1 MGSNE
6 STMNMGIVL
15 HAEQILMVVRYGN
28 TSTQRQDQKQRQI
41 RFLKATELLVPVV
54 TGAGLLGYTAWN

>member
-1 MGSNE
+1 
-6 STMNMGIVL
+6 MNMDTVQ
-15 HAEQILMVVRYGN
+15 HAEQTLMVVRYGN

-54 TGAGLLGYTAWN
+54 TGAGLWEYTAWN